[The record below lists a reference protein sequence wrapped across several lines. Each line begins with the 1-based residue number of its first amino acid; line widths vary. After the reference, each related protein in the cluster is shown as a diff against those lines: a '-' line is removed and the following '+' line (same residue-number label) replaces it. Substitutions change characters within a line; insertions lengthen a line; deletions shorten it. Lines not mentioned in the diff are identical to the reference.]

1 MSDPKV
7 KKALKDL
14 ALPIKSAVTKTAL
27 LLADSIRKAN
37 NEAAKAEA
45 RKELSVTYQEKDIV
59 WEGGVMPLLA
69 ATLGQAKD
77 KLMLE
82 SLSLCFALAVENC
95 LPNVNALE
103 KTDVEKHLVE
113 LSSNSSLIVQTFA
126 SLAISHMCKL
136 GSSTSR
142 MKFIA
147 AGAVRNLTNII
158 SSPDSEELLSKQGV
172 NKQIPYQ
179 GGQRQEAAIAA
190 LDAILVEEEAR
201 EHARSVGTIPH
212 VVGMLQ
218 DGKSGVNKLEESIG
232 ASLEIVKS
240 SSNRLDFCRAGGV
253 EAVLSLVDHPSSLVR
268 RRAAACIKEVARSQ
282 ELRMN
287 LLSSNAVYGLIALC
301 SVSEDHLTHVEAAGA
316 LLELANESSGKA
328 ALLQYQAVP
337 VLSTLIKGERLKD
350 ADEHVIENVLAAL
363 GFMCA
368 YPEQNHVQEVIR
380 LSSTGYTA
388 LQDEVGKVEV
398 MDSIVTLCKHRSF
411 RVKNQAAAALA
422 SLCLRHT
429 LNSRDA
435 GRAGASQTLFE
446 LLLASEEETIQANV
460 LKAML
465 SLLRAFPPNATVL
478 KRIGAPAQLLS
489 IRRISSFKLIR
500 NLSELVAEHLG
511 CWSSVDEEGNSQIMS
526 HLSLKLAY
534 DEQAAS
540 SPDRWSLYLVN
551 LRACKEAFQHIV
563 RTEEDVMRWWKLAWL
578 DLSSFRLTDKG
589 ASGGARGNV
598 GHRSDLHGLEKTLK
612 QVQDLH
618 AKFSLLSFCDVLYMA
633 GAS

>member
-1 MSDPKV
+1 
-7 KKALKDL
+7 
-14 ALPIKSAVTKTAL
+14 
-27 LLADSIRKAN
+27 
-37 NEAAKAEA
+37 
-45 RKELSVTYQEKDIV
+45 
-59 WEGGVMPLLA
+59 
-69 ATLGQAKD
+69 
-77 KLMLE
+77 
-82 SLSLCFALAVENC
+82 
-95 LPNVNALE
+95 
-103 KTDVEKHLVE
+103 
-113 LSSNSSLIVQTFA
+113 
-126 SLAISHMCKL
+126 
-136 GSSTSR
+136 
-142 MKFIA
+142 
-147 AGAVRNLTNII
+147 
-158 SSPDSEELLSKQGV
+158 
-172 NKQIPYQ
+172 
-179 GGQRQEAAIAA
+179 
-190 LDAILVEEEAR
+190 
-201 EHARSVGTIPH
+201 
-212 VVGMLQ
+212 
-218 DGKSGVNKLEESIG
+218 
-232 ASLEIVKS
+232 
-240 SSNRLDFCRAGGV
+240 
-253 EAVLSLVDHPSSLVR
+253 
-268 RRAAACIKEVARSQ
+268 
-282 ELRMN
+282 
-287 LLSSNAVYGLIALC
+287 
-301 SVSEDHLTHVEAAGA
+301 
-316 LLELANESSGKA
+316 
-328 ALLQYQAVP
+328 
-337 VLSTLIKGERLKD
+337 
-350 ADEHVIENVLAAL
+350 
-363 GFMCA
+363 MCA

-563 RTEEDVMRWWKLAWL
+563 RTEEDVMRWWKLGGLIFVLSLFPSNSYSGIAWL

-598 GHRSDLHGLEKTLK
+598 GHRSDLHGDMSN
-612 QVQDLH
+612 V
-618 AKFSLLSFCDVLYMA
+618 C
-633 GAS
+633 ASA